1 MTEYIAW
8 HEGRENLE
16 RMKTRVNKIPR
27 NQAPCP
33 WSRFGRSSK
42 KEKWRYNVLHDIIQ
56 HFNSELKQRRFELE
70 ACRPKVRCLHPP
82 AWAVFYRAL
91 WCPNFRGKRSIKT
104 ISNRNLGFMTF
115 LKKTKV
121 SLPINVRRTSLL
133 ELSIKRRNKRQ
144 CCAKLK
150 LKRKTEKVYGTMS
163 EC

>member
-1 MTEYIAW
+1 MPPLTGNMHGWIFSTHFSGNKSVETRCEWVSVEMTEYIAW
-8 HEGRENLE
+8 HEGQENLE

-56 HFNSELKQRRFELE
+56 HFNSKLKQRRFELE
-70 ACRPKVRCLHPP
+70 ACRPKVRFLHPP
-82 AWAVFYRAL
+82 AWAVFCRAV

-115 LKKTKV
+115 LKKDKG
-121 SLPINVRRTSLL
+121 LTS
-133 ELSIKRRNKRQ
+133 
-144 CCAKLK
+144 
-150 LKRKTEKVYGTMS
+150 Y
-163 EC
+163 